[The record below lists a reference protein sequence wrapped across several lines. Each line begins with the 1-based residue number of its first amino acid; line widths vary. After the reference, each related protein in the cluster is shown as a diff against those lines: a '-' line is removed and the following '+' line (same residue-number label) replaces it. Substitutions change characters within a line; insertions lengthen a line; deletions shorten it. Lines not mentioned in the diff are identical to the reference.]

1 MCSKLAQSILASLL
15 TVTALA
21 AANVTTV
28 RGQISVTGKDGSS
41 KPLVDGA
48 RVEAGSKIV
57 TGSNGFAIL
66 RFDDGQVIA
75 LEKNTDFTIDQF
87 RFNRAQPE
95 DGNAFFSM
103 LRGTLRAVT
112 GLIGQQNKAAFRL
125 NTPTATIGIRGSDW
139 MAALQGNSLYT
150 GVNAGGITVKNG
162 ANSLL
167 VDAGQYSATAGANA
181 SQLVS
186 LSQLP
191 AGVFGSLPNLSLGA
205 VSTSAAGSASVGA
218 ETGAAGG
225 VLGGVGSTAIAV
237 GVGIAAVVAVTSDS
251 DDSSSTHHSSTT
263 HQGSGQ

>member
-1 MCSKLAQSILASLL
+1 MLSKLVQSLIAFLLAAA
-15 TVTALA
+15 ALA
-21 AANVTTV
+21 AANVTAA
-28 RGQISVTGKDGSS
+28 RGQITVTGRDGSS
-41 KPLVDGA
+41 KPLDSGA

-95 DGNAFFSM
+95 EGNAFFSM
-103 LRGTLRAVT
+103 LRGSLRAVT

-139 MAALQGNSLYT
+139 MAALQGNNLYT
-150 GVNAGGITVKNG
+150 GVNSGGIVVNNS
-162 ANSLL
+162 ANQLL
-167 VDAGQYSATAGANA
+167 VNAGQYSMTAGAGT

-205 VSTSAAGSASVGA
+205 AASTAGGASAGA
-218 ETGAAGG
+218 ETASTAG
-225 VLGGVGSTAIAV
+225 VFGGVGSTAIAV

-263 HQGSGQ
+263 HSSNK